1 MALDG
6 STIAQFVFDRD
17 PALNLPLLV
26 RELDA
31 AVGRSGAGARRVTWD
46 CEDLVFVD
54 LDGVRFT
61 LSYTGEPLPGLPSSL
76 MISVGPGPDRDHF
89 ATDRRRYEDLCH
101 LIADRLRNR
110 FTPRETLWHQVAG
123 PVTAD
128 LVDDIFD
135 RLPDFAADANLHPL
149 ARPLTRAAPPGKPFR
164 AFPEADPDMPVSFV
178 EKALAIKA
186 AKAERARATLS
197 RVAEVAR
204 SVAPAP
210 QRPAQRANQPVTA
223 SRSSA
228 QDLDR
233 VRAALYPSQPETP
246 AQDVRMR
253 LAAST
258 LDVTLMVVYLP
269 MGAAMLTCSMLR
281 GGNVTN
287 SARVMA
293 LTCTLLAFSHLTG
306 LTPAFSPI

>member
-26 RELDA
+26 RELDGA
-31 AVGRSGAGARRVTWD
+31 LGRSGAGRRRVTWD
-46 CEDLVFVD
+46 CDDLVFVD
-54 LDGVRFT
+54 LDGVRFS

-76 MISVGPGPDRDHF
+76 MISVGPGPDRDHD
-89 ATDRRRYEDLCH
+89 AADRRRYEDLCH
-101 LIADRLRNR
+101 LIADRLRSR

-128 LVDDIFD
+128 LVDDLFD
-135 RLPDFAADANLHPL
+135 RLPDFSTQNHRHPL
-149 ARPLTRAAPPGKPFR
+149 ARRAAPAKAIR
-164 AFPEADPDMPVSFV
+164 AFPETEEGMPASFV

-186 AKAERARATLS
+186 AKAERARATLAGL
-197 RVAEVAR
+197 RPVASQAEPGR
-204 SVAPAP
+204 QAPP
-210 QRPAQRANQPVTA
+210 PANALGNPTPA
-223 SRSSA
+223 SPE
-228 QDLDR
+228 LNR
-233 VRAALYPSQPETP
+233 VRAALYPTPEESTG
-246 AQDVRMR
+246 QDIRMR

-281 GGNVTN
+281 GGNVNN

-293 LTCTLLAFSHLTG
+293 LTCALLAFGHIAG
-306 LTPAFSPI
+306 LSPALSAI

>member
-31 AVGRSGAGARRVTWD
+31 ALGRSGAGRRRVTWD
-46 CEDLVFVD
+46 CDDLVFVD

-61 LSYTGEPLPGLPSSL
+61 LSYTGEPHPGLPSSL
-76 MISVGPGPDRDHF
+76 MISVGPGPDRDHD
-89 ATDRRRYEDLCH
+89 AADRRRYEELCH
-101 LIADRLRNR
+101 LIADRLRSR

-128 LVDDIFD
+128 LVDNLFD
-135 RLPDFAADANLHPL
+135 RLPDFSAQTHHHPL
-149 ARPLTRAAPPGKPFR
+149 ARSTAPAKALR
-164 AFPEADPDMPVSFV
+164 AFPETDDDMPVSFV

-186 AKAERARATLS
+186 AKAERARATLTRMS
-197 RVAEVAR
+197 QATR
-204 SVAPAP
+204 SAAPPPAPAP
-210 QRPAQRANQPVTA
+210 ANLAAGRAAP
-223 SRSSA
+223 
-228 QDLDR
+228 DLNR
-233 VRAALYPSQPETP
+233 LRAALYPVDPETP
-246 AQDVRMR
+246 AEDVRMR
-253 LAAST
+253 LAASA

-293 LTCTLLAFSHLTG
+293 LTCTMLAFGHLTG
-306 LTPAFSPI
+306 LSPALSPI